1 MIKYIFV
8 VNVVEPLAIENKQ
21 FIAASFLNIKRI
33 IARSF
38 FFFCVN
44 NKSFQNIEN
53 PLTTI
58 EIGFLVF
65 SFWLK
70 KSNSIFLTNYN
81 SVQIQKNEKWW
92 KNNNFY
98 ILLCHPRFIAGNV
111 SCSFH
116 QCDKD
121 KLLQYFGWLQTEEK
135 MTNMIEIDKKNA
147 KLNWSLRKT
156 AAHVPW
162 NDFWCLCAAIT
173 QKPIGRLAKKWFFF
187 VFL

>member
-1 MIKYIFV
+1 MVFW
-8 VNVVEPLAIENKQ
+8 
-21 FIAASFLNIKRI
+21 
-33 IARSF
+33 F
-38 FFFCVN
+38 FPFGL
-44 NKSFQNIEN
+44 KS
-53 PLTTI
+53 
-58 EIGFLVF
+58 
-65 SFWLK
+65 
-70 KSNSIFLTNYN
+70 
-81 SVQIQKNEKWW
+81 QIQYFWQTTTVSRYKKNEKWW

-173 QKPIGRLAKKWFFF
+173 QKPIGRLAKKWFFL